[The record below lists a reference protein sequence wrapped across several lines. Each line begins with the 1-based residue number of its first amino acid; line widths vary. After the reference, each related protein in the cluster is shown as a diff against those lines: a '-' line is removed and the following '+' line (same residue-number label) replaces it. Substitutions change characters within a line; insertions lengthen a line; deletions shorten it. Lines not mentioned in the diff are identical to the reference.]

1 MLIYNTYLNKYV
13 KFITLSI
20 AKHTDNKKEALKLSK
35 KDARHICNR
44 LNTTGYKHY
53 EVVAE

>member
-53 EVVAE
+53 EVVTE